1 MRQSSIKN
9 NYISSSMK
17 DIFYI
22 PVKSP
27 SSARAKLINMNRTN
41 SISNYNIKKD
51 YTFDL
56 EEGKEDC
63 KVGRMKYYTPK
74 EEIFFSNN
82 TARKNCIG
90 LKIKSRTAQNSNLV
104 TINNSN
110 ENTNTF
116 LSYKAATSEKIK
128 PVKVNHKKNY
138 TVDDKNKEMHL
149 YNNNNMFLNFQNDT
163 VNKRRKN
170 AKAGCYYSFDVND
183 KNRRMNYEAMLS
195 KINSIFLIDESEVKD
210 ITKERIIESST
221 KANKVDEYMKY
232 FNDNNFERV
241 SNSLKRII
249 KRKELYKKEMLLYKN
264 LCEELI
270 KTSDVSDLDELSSIV
285 NDTLPLN
292 KANNIKE
299 IINEK
304 YITAS
309 STQKNNRKY
318 QIKYK

>member
-27 SSARAKLINMNRTN
+27 SSARAKFINMNSTN

-74 EEIFFSNN
+74 EKIFFSNN
-82 TARKNCIG
+82 TGNCIG

-104 TINNSN
+104 TMNNSN
-110 ENTNTF
+110 ENTNNF
-116 LSYKAATSEKIK
+116 LSYKAATSSKNK
-128 PVKVNHKKNY
+128 PVKVSHKNNY
-138 TVDDKNKEMHL
+138 TVDNTNREIHL

-163 VNKRRKN
+163 VSKRGKN
-170 AKAGCYYSFDVND
+170 TKTGCYNSFDVNEN
-183 KNRRMNYEAMLS
+183 NRGMNYESMLS
-195 KINSIFLIDESEVKD
+195 KIKSIFLIDKSEAKD
-210 ITKERIIESST
+210 ITKERIIESSI

-241 SNSLKRII
+241 SSSLKRII

-264 LCEELI
+264 LCEKLI
-270 KTSDVSDLDELSSIV
+270 KTNDVSDLDELSSIV
-285 NDTLPLN
+285 NDTMSLSKTN
-292 KANNIKE
+292 EVK
-299 IINEK
+299 EK

-309 STQKNNRKY
+309 STQKKGAKY
-318 QIKYK
+318 QIKYN